1 MTTYNSV
8 SNGSKHKQI
17 YKCGW
22 LWQTGYYA
30 KTKQKGER
38 GMREGWEYKKL
49 GDCFPYIKNGA
60 NIKQIKG
67 ADGLPITRIETLS
80 GGVFNRDRMGYAG
93 IYNLDKYSDY
103 VLEDGDLL
111 LSHINSKTYIG
122 RTVEYRAKNGETIIH
137 GMNLLRLK
145 SNSDVINSSFFA
157 YYTLSNE
164 FNTNVAKVRK
174 DAVNQSSIAISDIR
188 KFSIPVPPIQSQ
200 QYVVDELD
208 KINELIRLKKEQL
221 KDYDNLAQSI
231 FYEMFGDP
239 VVNEKGWEV
248 KKLIETVVLECTI
261 SYGIVQ
267 PGDGVEDGIPV
278 VRPID
283 LTGTFVSTNNLK
295 KTTEKISSS
304 YSRTILTGK
313 ELLVCVRGTTGVCS
327 LVTDE
332 LKGCN
337 VTRGITPL
345 LFNDNTDRWF
355 MYYQFQMPQIKCI
368 IADYTK
374 GITLKQINMADFRKI
389 PVILPPLPLQ
399 QLYAQRIE
407 LIEKQKAE
415 IQSTIADLETLLA
428 SRMQYWFD

>member
-1 MTTYNSV
+1 MKLEQDV
-8 SNGSKHKQI
+8 CNGSKRKQI
-17 YKCGW
+17 YKWGW

-30 KTKQKGER
+30 KTKRKG
-38 GMREGWEYKKL
+38 GQDMREGWEYKKL
-49 GDCFPYIKNGA
+49 GKIINVRTGKLDANASSEDGQYPFFTCSREPLRILSYSYDCECVLVAGNGDLNVKYYNGKFDAYQRTYIITLKEGITETSVPYLYKFFTSYIEVLRQRSIGGIIKYIKLGDITNA
-60 NIKQIKG
+60 I
-67 ADGLPITRIETLS
+67 LPLPPLS
-80 GGVFNRDRMGYAG
+80 MQ
-93 IYNLDKYSDY
+93 
-103 VLEDGDLL
+103 
-111 LSHINSKTYIG
+111 
-122 RTVEYRAKNGETIIH
+122 ETIV
-137 GMNLLRLK
+137 
-145 SNSDVINSSFFA
+145 S
-157 YYTLSNE
+157 
-164 FNTNVAKVRK
+164 
-174 DAVNQSSIAISDIR
+174 
-188 KFSIPVPPIQSQ
+188 
-200 QYVVDELD
+200 ELD

-399 QLYAQRIE
+399 QLFAQRIE